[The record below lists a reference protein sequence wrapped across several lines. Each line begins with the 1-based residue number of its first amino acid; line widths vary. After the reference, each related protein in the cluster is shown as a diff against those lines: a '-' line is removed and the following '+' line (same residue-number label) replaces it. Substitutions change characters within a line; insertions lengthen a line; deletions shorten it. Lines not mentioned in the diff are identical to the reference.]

1 MGMIDSFKQER
12 GLVVS
17 QSNQGNTMTDNGK
30 TSLRAAQF
38 KTIDGLKIRFATNG
52 KTDGDPILLL
62 SPLPESILA
71 FLPTWEMFS
80 ALGPLVAVDLPAFG
94 LSESQPQV
102 RAPEP
107 MGDFVL
113 RIIEAFGLGK
123 PHVVAPDVGTP
134 ACLFAAAKYVG
145 AFKSLVIGSGATD
158 HTDIGGILDQI
169 VNAPSLEPFKGL
181 TGEQFVRGAV
191 ENMKKYKLPEYALED
206 YLASYAGDRFWHAM
220 AFVRDYPNSLPRLTK
235 RLAEVT
241 VPCQITVG
249 RHDPF
254 VPVSNAEGLKK
265 RLTKS
270 KLNVLDC
277 GHFAWE
283 DAAQEYGK
291 LACDF
296 IQGGYE
302 KL

>member
-1 MGMIDSFKQER
+1 
-12 GLVVS
+12 
-17 QSNQGNTMTDNGK
+17 MTEKNK
-30 TSLRAAQF
+30 TGLRAMQF
-38 KTIDGLKIRFATNG
+38 KTIDKMKIRFASNG

-80 ALGPLVAVDLPAFG
+80 ALGPVIAVDLPAFG
-94 LSESQPQV
+94 LSESQPYV

-107 MGDFVL
+107 MGNFVV
-113 RIIEAFGLGK
+113 RIMEAFGLTK

-134 ACLFAAAKYVG
+134 ACLFAAANHPGV
-145 AFKSLVIGSGATD
+145 FKSLVIGSGATNHLD
-158 HTDIGGILDQI
+158 VAGALDQV
-169 VNAPSLEPFKGL
+169 VNAPSLEPFKDL
-181 TGEQFVRGAV
+181 TGEEFVRDALK
-191 ENMKKYKLPEYALED
+191 NMKVYEIPGYALED
-206 YLASYAGDRFWHAM
+206 YLASYAGDRFWGAM
-220 AFVRDYPNSLPRLTK
+220 AFIRDYPNALPRLQK
-235 RLAEVT
+235 RLPEIT

-254 VPVSNAEGLKK
+254 VPVSNAEGLKRK
-265 RLTKS
+265 LPKS

-283 DAAQEYGK
+283 DAAAEYGK

-296 IQGGYE
+296 IQGGYTN
-302 KL
+302 L